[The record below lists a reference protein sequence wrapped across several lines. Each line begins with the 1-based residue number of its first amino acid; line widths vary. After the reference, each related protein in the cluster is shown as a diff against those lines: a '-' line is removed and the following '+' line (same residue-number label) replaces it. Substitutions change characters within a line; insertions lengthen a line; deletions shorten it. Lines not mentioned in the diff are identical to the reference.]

1 VCAGS
6 VAGLARP
13 GQTQSC
19 ERNHA
24 NVTFYF
30 FLIHESVARG
40 IPLMLE
46 NLRRFPRA
54 AMHTFQLQ
62 GASVIWSLILKK
74 SARTDRPAR
83 ACFLSS
89 AA

>member
-46 NLRRFPRA
+46 NLRRFPPRRHAHLPA
-54 AMHTFQLQ
+54 AGCQRNL
-62 GASVIWSLILKK
+62 VVNLKK
-74 SARTDRPAR
+74 IGEN
-83 ACFLSS
+83 
-89 AA
+89 